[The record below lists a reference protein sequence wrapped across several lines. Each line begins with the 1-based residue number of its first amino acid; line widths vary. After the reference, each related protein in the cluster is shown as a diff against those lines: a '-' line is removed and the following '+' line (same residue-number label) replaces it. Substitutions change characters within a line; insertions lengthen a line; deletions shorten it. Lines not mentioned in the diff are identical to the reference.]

1 MEVTATQLRAEGF
14 EVRGQDVARLFPIV
28 RHHVNALGGYF
39 FQFPEPPGGMRPSH
53 GTGGA

>member
-14 EVRGQDVARLFPIV
+14 EVRGQDAARLFPIV
-28 RHHVNALGGYF
+28 HHHVNALGGYF
-39 FQFPEPPGGMRPSH
+39 SQFPEPPGGMRSSH